1 MFLPGV
7 KCVSSTEKWNLSDML
22 LLHVIRTLSKLKTKA
37 DLWVKFFIWTKH
49 LSTWPNPAHTS
60 PTECFAYKVC
70 SDLDL
75 LYQILDQR
83 SRSYK
88 TFKKI
93 LMPYTIPLKYL
104 MKNRHAKIMDGFLN
118 HKVRTKM
125 LFILMTLLKMSLL
138 KRSSSKCL
146 VCGQIMEFRYLVYIK
161 MKIA

>member
-1 MFLPGV
+1 MVTKISFMELLCILQSNMTES
-7 KCVSSTEKWNLSDML
+7 KEKEKLCISLLAWSSYINIFISNIAHFNVFNRYKNCQFYRKMNFDFWVML
-22 LLHVIRTLSKLKTKA
+22 LLHVIRALSKLKTKA

-88 TFKKI
+88 TFKKFYCLI
-93 LMPYTIPLKYL
+93 LY
-104 MKNRHAKIMDGFLN
+104 H
-118 HKVRTKM
+118 
-125 LFILMTLLKMSLL
+125 
-138 KRSSSKCL
+138 
-146 VCGQIMEFRYLVYIK
+146 
-161 MKIA
+161 